1 MIVRL
6 LPKVSLAVVGCGG
19 VISSSPH
26 PAVQLGVVRERIKAV
41 CPVFMALEFVQQL
54 PELIGSAVEKNPFTG
69 YAAIFG
75 AMFLENLFP
84 PIPSEVIM
92 PLGGFYVQQGKLS
105 LIPVVLAGLLGTVL
119 GALPWYGIGRLVNEE
134 RIEQWLAR
142 HGRWI
147 GIRPQELQRSR
158 TWFNRHGTA
167 LVFWGRLIPGIRTL
181 ISVPAGIEMMP
192 LAPFLVWTTAG
203 SLIWTLLLTL
213 AGLALGEGYSRVEL
227 WIEPV
232 AKVVKV
238 VLVVAFLAGL
248 VWLGLRIWKKRA
260 DTH

>member
-1 MIVRL
+1 VAI
-6 LPKVSLAVVGCGG
+6 
-19 VISSSPH
+19 
-26 PAVQLGVVRERIKAV
+26 
-41 CPVFMALEFVQQL
+41 
-54 PELIGSAVEKNPFTG
+54 ELIEKLPTLIGDAVESNPVAG
-69 YAAIFG
+69 YGAIFA

-105 LIPVVLAGLLGTVL
+105 LLPVVLAGLLGTVL

-134 RIEQWLAR
+134 RIEHWLSR

-147 GIRPQELQRSR
+147 GISPQELHRSR
-158 TWFNRHGTA
+158 AWFNRHGTA

-192 LAPFLVWTTAG
+192 MAPFLLWTTAG

-213 AGLALGEGYSRVEL
+213 AGLLLGEGYSRVEL

-238 VLVVAFLAGL
+238 VLVVAALAAIA
-248 VWLGLRIWKKRA
+248 WLGLRIWKKRA

>member
-1 MIVRL
+1 MAIEL
-6 LPKVSLAVVGCGG
+6 
-19 VISSSPH
+19 
-26 PAVQLGVVRERIKAV
+26 VQK
-41 CPVFMALEFVQQL
+41 L
-54 PELIGSAVEKNPFTG
+54 PEMIGSAVEANPAAG
-69 YAAIFG
+69 YGAIFA

-84 PIPSEVIM
+84 PIPSELIM
-92 PLGGFYVQQGKLS
+92 PLGGFYVQQGKLA

-134 RIEQWLAR
+134 RIEHWLGR

-147 GIRPQELQRSR
+147 GISPQELHRSR

-167 LVFWGRLIPGIRTL
+167 LVFWGRLVPGVRTL

-192 LAPFLVWTTAG
+192 FVPFLVWTTAG

-213 AGLALGEGYSRVEL
+213 AGLAMGEGYSQVEY

-232 AKVVKV
+232 SKVVKV
-238 VLVVAFLAGL
+238 LLLLAALAAVA
-248 VWLGLRIWKKRA
+248 WIGLRIWKRRQ
-260 DTH
+260 DSH

>member
-1 MIVRL
+1 
-6 LPKVSLAVVGCGG
+6 
-19 VISSSPH
+19 
-26 PAVQLGVVRERIKAV
+26 
-41 CPVFMALEFVQQL
+41 MAIELIQKL
-54 PELIGSAVEKNPFTG
+54 PEMIGSAVEANPMAG
-69 YAAIFG
+69 YGAIFA

-84 PIPSEVIM
+84 PIPSELIM
-92 PLGGFYVQQGKLS
+92 PLGGFYVQQGKLA
-105 LIPVVLAGLLGTVL
+105 LVPVVLAGLLGTVL

-134 RIEQWLAR
+134 RIERWLER

-147 GIRPQELQRSR
+147 GISPQELHRSR
-158 TWFNRHGTA
+158 NWFNRHGTA

-192 LAPFLVWTTAG
+192 FVPFLIWTTAG
-203 SLIWTLLLTL
+203 SLIWTLLLTM
-213 AGLALGEGYSRVEL
+213 AGVLLGEGYSRVEL

-238 VLVVAFLAGL
+238 MLVVVFLAAIA
-248 VWLGLRIWKKRA
+248 WLGLRIWKKRA